1 MTPAEMPNKW
11 DREADVIIVG
21 GGTGGLPAGIVV
33 AEAGEKA
40 IVLESRPQCGGSF
53 AMLGGSIAIGGSD
66 EQKEKGIDDGPE
78 VLYDD
83 MVNIAGADPEIARAF
98 VDNQLDCYR
107 MIKDTGFK
115 FPGLVPHPGHTR
127 NRCLG
132 WIGGYGPKLVK
143 LIEARARERD
153 VEILLR
159 HRAIRLITDPQTG
172 RVIGLKVD
180 VKGEIK
186 NFKAK
191 KAVILATGGFGH
203 NREIVA
209 EYAPHMADCYPKMP
223 LGHQGDGLKM
233 GLDVGAATKDI
244 GIAVAPSWPVCAETH
259 SNALWVV
266 WHGGIM
272 VNINGK
278 RFHDESSSESFYGP
292 MTGSGMRQPGGVYWV
307 IFNDRMK
314 AKVGTA
320 EGNPEVN
327 QEQIRVIEKCKQY
340 KANTIEELAKI
351 AGINA
356 KGLRETVDKYNSDID
371 SVGYDT
377 VFGRKAQFGSRGTLE
392 KLDTPKFYSIKCI
405 TSTTS
410 MKGGLKIDAD
420 CHVINNYGEV
430 IPGLYAVGEVTGGLF
445 PKTYLLG
452 IMSSFSFT
460 QGMIAARNAIKEPAW

>member
-1 MTPAEMPNKW
+1 MRVIEVPKKW
-11 DREADVIIVG
+11 YHETDIVIVG

-40 IVLESRPQCGGSF
+40 TVLESRPQCGGSF
-53 AMLGGSIAIGGSD
+53 AMLGGSIAIAGSD

-78 VLYDD
+78 TLYDD
-83 MVNIAGADPEIARAF
+83 MVNIAGADPKLAKAF

-143 LIEARARERD
+143 LIETRARERG
-153 VEILLR
+153 VEILLK
-159 HRAIRLITDPQTG
+159 HRAIRLITNPQTG

-180 VKGEIK
+180 VRGEIK

-191 KAVILATGGFGH
+191 RAVILATGGFGQ
-203 NREIVA
+203 NREMVA
-209 EYAPHMADCYPKMP
+209 EYAPHMVDCFPKMP
-223 LGHQGDGLKM
+223 VGHQGDGLKM

-244 GIAVAPSWPVCAETH
+244 AIAVAPSWPICAETH

-272 VNINGK
+272 VNANGD
-278 RFHDESSSESFYGP
+278 RFHNESSSESFYGP

-307 IFNDRMK
+307 VFNDKMK

-327 QEQIRVIEKCKQY
+327 QEQIMVVEKCKQY
-340 KANTIEELAKI
+340 KADTIEELARN
-351 AGINA
+351 AGIDT
-356 KGLRETVDKYNSDID
+356 KGLKETVAKYNSDID
-371 SVGYDT
+371 RAGYDT
-377 VFGRKAQFGSRGTLE
+377 VFGRKAPFGSSGTME
-392 KLDTPKFYSIKCI
+392 KLDTPKFYAIKCI

-410 MKGGLKIDAD
+410 MKGGLKIDTG
-420 CHVINNYGEV
+420 CHVINNYGEL

-460 QGMIAARNAIKEPAW
+460 QGMIAARNAVKEPAW